1 MSRKLYNENCFPHP
15 PLHRGGRTLFDQ
27 PNQVRFAAL
36 LFAFTGLLEAGFPT
50 IGHCG
55 PVDNEAGSEIAVRC
69 FTACIIYLLT
79 ACDFPFYPKAITL
92 PVGQEPS
99 LEAIKH
105 RVVSVSGKGEGGVS
119 ALFA

>member
-1 MSRKLYNENCFPHP
+1 MHLQGSWKLAF
-15 PLHRGGRTLFDQ
+15 RQ
-27 PNQVRFAAL
+27 SAIVVRWL
-36 LFAFTGLLEAGFPT
+36 LL
-50 IGHCG
+50 
-55 PVDNEAGSEIAVRC
+55 DYEAGSEIAVRC

-105 RVVSVSGKGEGGVS
+105 RVVSVSGKGEGGGSV
-119 ALFA
+119 LCLHE